1 MIIYT
6 SVSRE
11 RKARL
16 MINHVISRVMT
27 HRDMN
32 TLEDIFVGYEIW
44 GFLVMLTYDI
54 EFRNMIWRMKIWE
67 LHSKIHKY
75 RTPQICLLRY
85 LYHGES

>member
-6 SVSRE
+6 SVSGE

-44 GFLVMLTYDI
+44 G
-54 EFRNMIWRMKIWE
+54 
-67 LHSKIHKY
+67 
-75 RTPQICLLRY
+75 Y
-85 LYHGES
+85 LSVIPIFSFPISCF

>member
-11 RKARL
+11 RKAQL

-44 GFLVMLTYDI
+44 GYLSVIPIFSFPISYFRIQCHILTLLKI
-54 EFRNMIWRMKIWE
+54 PKFRS
-67 LHSKIHKY
+67 L
-75 RTPQICLLRY
+75 
-85 LYHGES
+85 